1 MFNRKSS
8 VAACGVV
15 LGFLVA
21 AASVHAMNPAHQAL
35 LTFSRPVSLPGVSL
49 AAGTY
54 LFEVANPETSSDVVR
69 VRSKEDY
76 RHVYFTGF
84 TRSIDRPRSLPA
96 DRPVV
101 LGEPGSG
108 IAPPILAWF
117 PEGAATGRA
126 FVYPR

>member
-1 MFNRKSS
+1 MGLNI
-8 VAACGVV
+8 

-21 AASVHAMNPAHQAL
+21 AASVHTMNPAHQAL

-54 LFEVANPETSSDVVR
+54 VFEVANPDTSSDVVR

-84 TRSIDRPRSLPA
+84 TRRVDRPKGLRA

-101 LGEPGSG
+101 LGEPAAGMS
-108 IAPPILAWF
+108 PPILAWF
-117 PEGAATGRA
+117 PEGAATGRQ

>member
-8 VAACGVV
+8 VAAYGVV

-84 TRSIDRPRSLPA
+84 TRRIDRPRTLPA
-96 DRPVV
+96 DRPIV
-101 LGEPGSG
+101 LGEPGAG

>member
-8 VAACGVV
+8 VAAYGVV

-54 LFEVANPETSSDVVR
+54 VFEVANPETSSDVVR
-69 VRSKEDY
+69 VRSNEDY

-84 TRSIDRPRSLPA
+84 TKRVDRPKGLRA
-96 DRPVV
+96 DRPVARGVGRV
-101 LGEPGSG
+101 LGLRSQ
-108 IAPPILAWF
+108 AV
-117 PEGAATGRA
+117 GRA
-126 FVYPR
+126 QPDVAV

>member
-8 VAACGVV
+8 VAAYGVV
-15 LGFLVA
+15 LGCLVA
-21 AASVHAMNPAHQAL
+21 AAAVHAMNPAHQAL

-54 LFEVANPETSSDVVR
+54 LFEVANPDTSSDVVR
-69 VRSKEDY
+69 VRSNEDY

-84 TRSIDRPRSLPA
+84 TKRVDRPKGLRA

-101 LGEPGSG
+101 LGEPGAG

-117 PEGAATGRA
+117 PEGAATGRQ

>member
-8 VAACGVV
+8 VAVCGVV

-21 AASVHAMNPAHQAL
+21 AASVHASNPAHFAL
-35 LTFSRPVSLPGVSL
+35 LTFSGPVSLPGVSL

-54 LFEVANPETSSDVVR
+54 VFEVANPDTSSNVVR

-76 RHVYFTGF
+76 QHVYFTGF
-84 TRSIDRPRSLPA
+84 TRRIDRPRGLRA

-101 LGEPGSG
+101 LGEPATGMP
-108 IAPPILAWF
+108 PPILAWF
-117 PEGAATGRA
+117 PEGGATGRQ